1 MSPRSEAGAS
11 HSDGQVWG
19 QKLLAEG
26 SGEAV
31 RTRGPRG
38 TQGCCSARAITMN
51 QGWAVR
57 RPATPPVKA
66 RVPCAV
72 SGPET
77 SFGCD
82 QWLRG
87 GRSPGG
93 RVSTLRLKRPKP
105 HPSYRPSGNH
115 TPGSTRTQS
124 AGGTV
129 TTVPVEQV
137 TRGAGRTLV
146 PAGRRACPPPP
157 APCACVPLGHL
168 IPPPPSR
175 WQDVGSRG
183 GHVLLPGTAGRPPSA

>member
-11 HSDGQVWG
+11 HGDGQVWG

-38 TQGCCSARAITMN
+38 TQGRCSARAITMN

-57 RPATPPVKA
+57 RPATPPVEA

-72 SGPET
+72 FGPET

-82 QWLRG
+82 QWPRG

-93 RVSTLRLKRPKP
+93 RVSTLRLKCPKP
-105 HPSYRPSGNH
+105 HPSYSPSGNH

-129 TTVPVEQV
+129 TAAPV
-137 TRGAGRTLV
+137 V

-168 IPPPPSR
+168 IPPRPTR
-175 WQDVGSRG
+175 RRNVGSRG